1 MSSILD
7 DVKHMLGLLPAETAF
22 DSDVIIHINSV
33 FGVLHQ
39 LGVGPPGGFRIDDNS
54 TDWDDFITDDRLN
67 GVKSY
72 MFLRVKLFFDPPQTG
87 FTEQS
92 MQRQITELEYRLNV
106 AAEYPYFGAGG
117 QTVILE
123 GGVG

>member
-22 DSDVIIHINSV
+22 DSDVIIHINTV

-39 LGVGPPGGFRIDDNS
+39 IGVGPPGGFRIDDN
-54 TDWDDFITDDRLN
+54 TTQWDEFITDDRLN

-87 FTEQS
+87 FTQQAME
-92 MQRQITELEYRLNV
+92 RQITEMEYRLNV
-106 AAEYPYFGAGG
+106 AAEYPYFGTGG
-117 QTVILE
+117 QTVIIE